1 MRILNR
7 PMFRYGGPIK
17 EGIMTGMKDDGRML
31 LAGQHP
37 KEFKDAEGREQHF
50 APLVALG
57 GLGTAALRFLPA
69 AYRGFR
75 AARAYAPMSKNLGFM
90 GRAKDLLLPKSGLS
104 APMAPRGAGA
114 GFRVG
119 SFLRQNPITSLSL
132 APQAGVGAYNIGKST
147 VETAPGLAKGYV
159 DMLIPGESIFKDKP
173 PSVGGATELPGGT
186 PRDRGMGIEGKTGMK
201 GPEVE
206 KNLSVDQDKL
216 DQMNKDRIQAT
227 KDKYYKLMGIDKMN
241 KEAVYDSLIDA
252 SKIISEEGADL
263 KGALKSGTLQSRII
277 GAISG
282 QLDKSKA
289 LKRQIDA
296 AVLKGEIEKDIKA
309 SDPTAKL
316 NAERI
321 EKQIEIY
328 NKQLAGGDLRDIAQ
342 VYLKEGIPLKGQR
355 LFTEATRKGINT
367 KGILPTDKVDEFL
380 QKNPTLSEAEFVNIY
395 QDQLIEAGKNK
406 LPAGDYVVGGRIIT
420 IGADGK
426 AKSFV
431 F

>member
-1 MRILNR
+1 MYDK
-7 PMFRYGGPIK
+7 FTGG
-17 EGIMTGMKDDGRML
+17 
-31 LAGQHP
+31 
-37 KEFKDAEGREQHF
+37 EQ
-50 APLVALG
+50 
-57 GLGTAALRFLPA
+57 
-69 AYRGFR
+69 
-75 AARAYAPMSKNLGFM
+75 
-90 GRAKDLLLPKSGLS
+90 
-104 APMAPRGAGA
+104 
-114 GFRVG
+114 
-119 SFLRQNPITSLSL
+119 
-132 APQAGVGAYNIGKST
+132 
-147 VETAPGLAKGYV
+147 
-159 DMLIPGESIFKDKP
+159 
-173 PSVGGATELPGGT
+173 PSVGGATELTGGT
-186 PRDRGMGIEGKTGMK
+186 PRDRGMGIEGKTGMTGTQTPK
-201 GPEVE
+201 
-206 KNLSVDQDKL
+206 STAVDQDALDKL
-216 DQMNKDRIQAT
+216 NKDRIQAT
-227 KDKYYKLMGIDKMN
+227 KDRYYKLMGIDKMN
-241 KEAVYDSLIDA
+241 KEAVYNSLIDA

-263 KGALKSGTLQSRII
+263 KGALKSGTLQNRII

-289 LKRQIDA
+289 LKQQIDA

-328 NKQLAGGDLRDIAQ
+328 NKQLSGGDLRDIAQ

-355 LFTEATRKGINT
+355 LFTEATRKGIDT

-406 LPAGDYVVGGRIIT
+406 LPAGDYVVGGRIVT